1 VNILDENIPKQ
12 QRQLLESWRIRTQ
25 QIGFNVG
32 RRGMQDDEIIIFL
45 QRLSRPTFF
54 TRDEHFYERGLCHA
68 KYSLVYMEVDKYEA
82 AFFVRRLLHHP
93 EFNTQTKRMG
103 AVICV
108 SAAGLSVWRLREEN
122 ETRLGWD

>member
-25 QIGFNVG
+25 QISFNVG

-82 AFFVRRLLHHP
+82 AFFVRRLLHHS

-122 ETRLGWD
+122 ETRWGWD

>member
-45 QRLSRPTFF
+45 QRLSHPTFF
-54 TRDEHFYERGLCHA
+54 TRDEDFYERRLCHA
-68 KYSLVYMEVDKYEA
+68 RYSLVYMEVDKYEA
-82 AFFVRRLLHHP
+82 AFFVRRLLHHSK
-93 EFNTQTKRMG
+93 FNTQTKRMG

>member
-1 VNILDENIPKQ
+1 
-12 QRQLLESWRIRTQ
+12 
-25 QIGFNVG
+25 
-32 RRGMQDDEIIIFL
+32 MQDDEIIIFL
-45 QRLSRPTFF
+45 QGLSRPTFF
-54 TRDEHFYERGLCHA
+54 ARDEHFYERRLCHA

-82 AFFVRRLLHHP
+82 AFFVRRLLHHS

-108 SAAGLSVWRLREEN
+108 SAAWLSVWRVREEN

>member
-54 TRDEHFYERGLCHA
+54 TRDEHFYERRLCHA
-68 KYSLVYMEVDKYEA
+68 KYSLVYMEVDKHEA
-82 AFFVRRLLHHP
+82 AFFVHRLLRHP
-93 EFNTQTKRMG
+93 EFNTQAKRMG
-103 AVICV
+103 AVICI
-108 SAAGLSVWRLREEN
+108 SAAGLSVWQLHGEN